1 MYQDGPPHILDV
13 DTAPGSGVPGAGH
26 WKHTWGSCGEQ
37 RGRDGRVQ
45 DQQDRRH
52 GGEPMI
58 RVGSVGRPLQ
68 EDAGR
73 VVVYVPR
80 PRGTAANEMP
90 AFPAA

>member
-1 MYQDGPPHILDV
+1 
-13 DTAPGSGVPGAGH
+13 
-26 WKHTWGSCGEQ
+26 
-37 RGRDGRVQ
+37 VQ
-45 DQQDRRH
+45 DEQDRRQ

-58 RVGSVGRPLQ
+58 RVGSVGRPLH

-80 PRGTAANEMP
+80 PRGTVANEVP

>member
-1 MYQDGPPHILDV
+1 MQD
-13 DTAPGSGVPGAGH
+13 
-26 WKHTWGSCGEQ
+26 E
-37 RGRDGRVQ
+37 
-45 DQQDRRH
+45 QDRHH

-68 EDAGR
+68 EDTGR

-80 PRGTAANEMP
+80 PRGTVANEMP